1 MAQFAVEISD
11 EDVPRLISA
20 MTSNYGYQAIIENP
34 SFDPEQDEDEVTN
47 PPKIANPQTPMQ
59 FANMQVR
66 KFLSD
71 NVRAYELE
79 LAKKAALD
87 GIDISISITDPQV

>member
-11 EDVPRLISA
+11 EDIPRLISA
-20 MTSNYGYQAIIENP
+20 MAFNYGYRSIIDNP
-34 SFDPEQDEDEVTN
+34 DFDPEQDEDEVTN
-47 PPKIANPQTPMQ
+47 PPQIENPQTPMQ

-71 NVRAYELE
+71 NVRAYEIE
-79 LAKKAALD
+79 LAKQTAVD
-87 GIDISISITDPQV
+87 SIDISISITDPQV